1 MNPTLQAPAI
11 QSTVFIALQA
21 NEDTRPI
28 VEALTRDNPHA
39 VVHHYPAMVKIDAPM
54 RLVLKRATVEDI
66 VGMDWDLQ
74 LFNLNLIS
82 LSGNV
87 DETDDE
93 LVLEWKR

>member
-1 MNPTLQAPAI
+1 MNLPAATAI

-28 VEALTRDNPHA
+28 VEAITRDNPEA

-66 VGMDWDLQ
+66 VGMPWDLQ

-87 DETDDE
+87 DESDDE
-93 LVLEWKR
+93 LLLEWKR

>member
-1 MNPTLQAPAI
+1 MSNVE
-11 QSTVFIALQA
+11 STVFIALQA

-28 VEALTRDNPHA
+28 VEAIVRDNPLA
-39 VVHHYPAMVKIDAPM
+39 VVNRYPAMVKIDAPH

-66 VGMDWDLQ
+66 LGTEWALQ
-74 LFNLNLIS
+74 AFNLNLIS

-93 LVLEWKR
+93 LILQWHR